1 MLASRKVLFVTQQF
15 APEPIGSGPY
25 MAEMAAFAAD
35 QGAEVTVFTCRPFYP
50 DGAVGADYRDGS
62 RDDERQG
69 RLRVVRVAPWLPR
82 KRGAIGRIL
91 SEGMFLLRG
100 LAALTGR
107 ILKRHE
113 TVVSLCPSIFS
124 VLLGNLATRR
134 GGRHVAVVH
143 DIQSGLASGL
153 GMVRSGRLVH
163 IMRWLE
169 RQVLN
174 RTDLI
179 LVLSEAMRAQ
189 LLAQGVRRPI
199 EMLPIWVDT
208 EAVKPMPAHREDDT
222 PVVLYSG
229 NLGRKQGLDQIVEMA
244 KHLKRRGIAA
254 RVIIRGAG
262 SEAANLSARVEYEG
276 LDNVQFRPLVSKS
289 NLGTS
294 LAEGDILLVPQNG
307 RIADFAVPS
316 KIFAIM
322 AAGRPF
328 IAAAPPGSL
337 LWKMR
342 EKSHS
347 HLCVPAG
354 DAKALADAVERLAG
368 DPALCDE
375 LGRNGRAFVVRHH
388 DRKVVLGQ
396 FVAFLTGV
404 DGPGAAAR
412 RHVVVFEPDGR
423 GHAVEWFRHLISHV
437 RDDLTPIRLTLA
449 VPARLA
455 RMLPADLPPSVDLH
469 LLSTREEARC
479 MHRRLIVS
487 AFARWAAMRRALK
500 VSGAPHGLFLGIDHA
515 ALPLALNL
523 PVAGRSLSG
532 ILFRPTTHY
541 RADGC
546 GEPTRRERLRDL
558 RKDVLLRLLT
568 RREDVTRVFSLDPF
582 FPAFAVRRHRHG
594 GKVVALGDPAFPVSP
609 PAAADRKIAEG
620 LPTER
625 TTFLLF
631 GEITARKGVFQLIDA
646 LYMLPHESARQITV
660 VIAGRLD
667 PGIRRRVGEATKALQ
682 LAQPDLLLEVIDRH
696 LRPGEICALVRR
708 CDVVLAPYQ
717 RFVGSSGILLW
728 AAKMARP
735 VISQEYGL
743 VGRLTRCFGLG
754 VAVDTSDPQ
763 ALSRAIQ
770 MAGPRGAGIPV
781 NPLDASIFL
790 EQRSPR
796 AFGAA
801 LLSAETC

>member
-50 DGAVGADYRDGS
+50 DDAVGAAYRDGS
-62 RDDERQG
+62 RDDERKG
-69 RLRVVRVAPWLPR
+69 RLRVVRVAPWLPH

-100 LAALTGR
+100 LAALAGR

-153 GMVRSGRLVH
+153 GMVRSGHLVR

-169 RQVLN
+169 RQILN
-174 RTDLI
+174 RADLV
-179 LVLSEAMRAQ
+179 LVLSETMRAQ
-189 LLAQGVRRPI
+189 LLAQGVRTPI
-199 EMLPIWVDT
+199 AILPIWVDT
-208 EAVKPMPAHREDDT
+208 EAVKPMPSPREDDT

-244 KHLKRRGIAA
+244 KHLKRRKVAA
-254 RVIIRGAG
+254 RVVIRGAG
-262 SEAANLSARVEYEG
+262 SEAANLAARVEYEG
-276 LDNVQFRPLVSKS
+276 LDNVEFRPLVSKS

-347 HLCVPAG
+347 HLCVAAG
-354 DAKALADAVERLAG
+354 DAKALADAVERLTW
-368 DPALCDE
+368 DPTLRDE
-375 LGRNGRAFVVRHH
+375 LGRNGRDYAVRHH

-396 FVAFLTGV
+396 FAAFLTGMGGPDTA
-404 DGPGAAAR
+404 DG
-412 RHVVVFEPDGR
+412 RHAVVFEPDAR
-423 GHAVEWFRHLISHV
+423 GHTVEWLRHLISHI
-437 RDDLTPIRLTLA
+437 RDDPAPIRLTLA
-449 VPARLA
+449 VPGRIADVLRTE
-455 RMLPADLPPSVDLH
+455 LPAPVDLH
-469 LLSTREEARC
+469 ILSDREEAWC

-487 AFARWAAMRRALK
+487 AFARWATMRRALK
-500 VSGAPHGLFLGIDHA
+500 ASGASHGIFLGIDHVS
-515 ALPLALNL
+515 LPLALNL
-523 PVAGRSLSG
+523 PMAGRRLSG

-558 RKDVLLRLLT
+558 RKDILLHLLI
-568 RREDVTRVFSLDPF
+568 RRKDVTRVFSLDPF
-582 FPAFAVRRHRHG
+582 FPAFAARRHRHG
-594 GKVVALGDPAFPVSP
+594 DKVVALSDPAFPITVA
-609 PAAADRKIAEG
+609 AAADRKIAEG
-620 LPTER
+620 LPAER

-646 LYMLPHESARQITV
+646 LYMLPHESARQVTV

-667 PGIRRRVGEATKALQ
+667 PGIRHRVIEATKALQ
-682 LAQPDLLLEVIDRH
+682 LAQPDLLLELIDRH
-696 LRPGEICALVRR
+696 LRSGEIYALVRR

-728 AAKMARP
+728 AAKLARP

-743 VGRLTRCFGLG
+743 VGKLTRCFGLG
-754 VAVDTSDPQ
+754 VAVDTSDPRV
-763 ALSRAIQ
+763 LSQAIQ
-770 MAGPRGAGIPV
+770 MAGRRGAGIQV
-781 NPLDASIFL
+781 NPSAVSIFVK
-790 EQRSPR
+790 QRSPR
-796 AFGAA
+796 AFSSA
-801 LLSAETC
+801 LLSANAF